1 MLINN
6 FKFDLRIY
14 VAVTSCLPH
23 MRAFIHREGL
33 TRFCTT
39 PYEAPTNKNIDCSF
53 MHLTNYAVN
62 KKNTDFVQPSMND
75 GNDDNNDNASN
86 DAPEEEEDDDDE
98 DEEGKTTPEV
108 GSEEETSNDK
118 EKDKNNNRAGHN
130 HGTYYDYS
138 DLPPM
143 ADISPEE
150 AKELLH
156 AQRGSK
162 WSVTA
167 MFAWLAERGHD
178 TKKIWN
184 KMQEVIALTL
194 LPIMQLLQHRYRA
207 SFSAKDDGFG
217 CFELLGFDIML
228 DHRCVSLF
236 GNTEYTEIDILGFG
250 DIHCFL
256 KSCFLFFISFL
267 VLC

>member
-75 GNDDNNDNASN
+75 GNDDNNDTASN
-86 DAPEEEEDDDDE
+86 DAPEEEDDDE
-98 DEEGKTTPEV
+98 EEDDEGKTTPEV

-236 GNTEYTEIDILGFG
+236 GNTGYKEIYKEIDILGFWRYT
-250 DIHCFL
+250 
-256 KSCFLFFISFL
+256 LF
-267 VLC
+267 